1 VSAVR
6 RSSRALLAITVTL
19 VATKLS
25 ALGCDDTGSYI
36 YSGEE
41 YDPVLQCLEPVSS
54 IDVIAG
60 NGAGACGPVC
70 ILSLPQDGGQIAY
83 VSTMCPP
90 YPLYPYELDAGD
102 DPLCVA
108 AMQAFARGALCED
121 GGVVITGDAGTDT
134 GTAPVDAGTDTGT
147 APVDAGTDTGTAPVD
162 AGVDTGTAP
171 VDAGA
176 E

>member
-1 VSAVR
+1 VSAA
-6 RSSRALLAITVTL
+6 RSAGRAVYAVAVAFLATRLLP
-19 VATKLS
+19 
-25 ALGCDDTGSYI
+25 LGCDDTGSYI
-36 YSGEE
+36 YSGEQ

-70 ILSLPQDGGQIAY
+70 ILSLPEDGGQLAY

-90 YPLYPYELDAGD
+90 YPLYPYETDAGD

-121 GGVVITGDAGTDT
+121 GGVVITGDAGIDSGAVPVDAGTDA
-134 GTAPVDAGTDTGT
+134 GAALVDAGTDTGT
-147 APVDAGTDTGTAPVD
+147 AAVDA
-162 AGVDTGTAP
+162 AG
-171 VDAGA
+171 